1 MFYADMVGTLAFM
14 MPYSA
19 AARSMSPR
27 GSFMRPWSRAIAI
40 TGLLTLHS
48 FPAWAQRG
56 DECWDR
62 ISSIYADMIQQG
74 FSLDGARLEQSG
86 CSAFNLK
93 FRQMSEHCDF
103 NLYLQYAQE
112 MLRQQEARFRQCQ
125 SIRQDWCTEQLMT
138 DHKSFE
144 KRQSS
149 YATINRWRTQCR
161 NVDR

>member
-1 MFYADMVGTLAFM
+1 LNHACCHWKARSLAMAFCSSQRRSAWTSGSGCRGSDPTVPSCASQRPARSESATLMFYADMVGTLAFM
-14 MPYSA
+14 M
-19 AARSMSPR
+19 
-27 GSFMRPWSRAIAI
+27 
-40 TGLLTLHS
+40 
-48 FPAWAQRG
+48 
-56 DECWDR
+56 
-62 ISSIYADMIQQG
+62 
-74 FSLDGARLEQSG
+74 DGTKLEQSG

-125 SIRQDWCTEQLMT
+125 SIRQDWYTEQLMT